1 VNNKKKDEMDKSQ
14 LQSHNPW
21 WLRQELIQ
29 EDTKITEFEG
39 QKFKW
44 LPKVYFDF
52 PLQKDAILTLR
63 GPRQVGKTTFLKLLI
78 RRLLLEENVPRETIF
93 FYPCDR
99 VRDYNQLFAIFNE
112 YLNFV
117 TPRLKNH
124 IYIFL
129 DEISFVKEWQRAIKD
144 LADKGSLKNVTLLL
158 TGSNI
163 LDIKFSSERLP
174 GRRGEIFQPDITML
188 PLDFSEFLSLVNPEL
203 KRMNYREVFTLHFA
217 ELQKFFE
224 DYLLT
229 GGFLR
234 NINYFYDEG
243 FIPSFLY
250 EMLISWIEGD
260 LHKVGKSEETALRIS
275 GRLFQHLGTPFSYY
289 KLARESGVISHLTT
303 RDYLEILSKMF
314 VLFEVPYLS
323 VDEKRTDVK
332 KNHKAYFYDPFILQT
347 FLAKDEDFLDDA
359 YNYLRRTFL
368 KQDLRPKIAEML
380 VGAALKR
387 NYPQLY
393 YGMTA
398 SREID
403 FVVRSREKYSFF
415 EVKYQRKVSAEDFP
429 AREKISKDNRAM
441 LISRDVLIEEGNTII
456 IPLEIFLGYRENF
469 ELRR

>member
-1 VNNKKKDEMDKSQ
+1 M
-14 LQSHNPW
+14 
-21 WLRQELIQ
+21 
-29 EDTKITEFEG
+29 
-39 QKFKW
+39 
-44 LPKVYFDF
+44 
-52 PLQKDAILTLR
+52 
-63 GPRQVGKTTFLKLLI
+63 
-78 RRLLLEENVPRETIF
+78 
-93 FYPCDR
+93 
-99 VRDYNQLFAIFNE
+99 
-112 YLNFV
+112 
-117 TPRLKNH
+117 KNH

-456 IPLEIFLGYRENF
+456 VPLEIFLGYREKF